1 MYSFKQENYK
11 RFLLVSL
18 EFLVELN
25 GVEMTAREKLKIF
38 GRYPKEAE
46 EYEDEDNEYYKYQTY
61 E

>member
-1 MYSFKQENYK
+1 M
-11 RFLLVSL
+11 
-18 EFLVELN
+18 N

-46 EYEDEDNEYYKYQTY
+46 AYEEEEDKDYYKYTNY